1 MHTRPDMKQVK
12 WIIEDTIIF
21 ANFLSIAAVSVWAG
35 SILLFVGLASYAV
48 VFYIWAAHP
57 ERPSDAE
64 DRRGP
69 H

>member
-1 MHTRPDMKQVK
+1 MKQLK
-12 WIIEDTIIF
+12 WIVEDTIIF
-21 ANFLSIAAVSVWAG
+21 ANFLLIAAVGFWAG

-48 VFYIWAAHP
+48 VFYVGAAHP
-57 ERPSDAE
+57 EQPTDAD